1 MAERRRIIEGT
12 WTCSS
17 CEAADIAGSV
27 KICPTCGNP
36 REDEEATFDFGKL
49 DASGKSSKET
59 VTDASKL
66 ELAGAG
72 ADWFCASCG
81 GANRG
86 DAEKCKVCGDGDP
99 ASRLARK
106 PAKPKNAPKGPPAPP
121 AAPEK
126 SGGKG
131 AAMGVAG
138 CLVLAFALAVVVVVG
153 GLIVAAM
160 WTTSSAGSVTAM
172 HWERAIQ
179 TETFTP
185 VTGKTGWKSDL
196 KLVASRM
203 PSNGVNEVIG
213 VDNLRSCVTGEK
225 SPKKCENKKKS
236 VQCGTE
242 EKCEVKDKGNGFA
255 EEVCTDVPKMCD
267 QDVQEC
273 TEAVID
279 DKCTYDTYAWKA
291 VGAPATVSGDDN
303 APKWPAVAGAG
314 ALDRQTKT
322 EKYVVT
328 VSAEGATNTYEPTTE
343 AGFTKFSVGEKV
355 VVTTNAL
362 GSVTDVEPK

>member
-12 WTCSS
+12 WKCSS
-17 CEAADIAGSV
+17 CDQADIPGSV

-36 REDEEATFDFGKL
+36 REDDEAKFDFGKR
-49 DASGKSSKET
+49 DASGKSSAET
-59 VTDASKL
+59 VTDTSKL

-81 GANRG
+81 AANRG

-99 ASRLARK
+99 DSRLAKK
-106 PAKPKNAPKGPPAPP
+106 PEKPKNPPKGAPPPPPPAS
-121 AAPEK
+121 

-131 AAMGVAG
+131 AAMGAAG
-138 CLVLAFALAVVVVVG
+138 CLVLAFAVAVVVVVG
-153 GLIVAAM
+153 GFVVAAL
-160 WTTSSAGSVTAM
+160 WTTSSAGSVAAM

-185 VTGKTGWKSDL
+185 VTGKTGWKTDL
-196 KLVASRM
+196 KLVPSKM
-203 PSNGVNEVIG
+203 PTNGAGEVSG
-213 VDNLRSCVTGEK
+213 VDNLRLCVTGEK
-225 SPKKCENKKKS
+225 SPKKCETKKKS

-273 TEAVID
+273 KEAVID
-279 DKCTYDTYAWKA
+279 DKCTYDTYEWKPA
-291 VGAPATVSGDDN
+291 SAPATAKGDDN
-303 APKWPAVAGAG
+303 MPKWPAVPGAG

-328 VSAEGATNTYEPTTE
+328 VSADGATNTYEPTSE
-343 AGFTKFSVGEKV
+343 AGFKKFSVGEKV